1 MLTSKQQPQP
11 SVKPSTFRRDLR
23 PVDQEDPRI
32 LTLRR
37 LRAMSYRAAV
47 ARNTTVDIC
56 NVLQSAD
63 PPKLPEVLSRLH
75 KEAQARLDEAKA
87 TLASIERELEAEGL
101 PTLKDQADPLALDDG
116 EACPDNENEAQIIR
130 DLATL
135 NGLAEAQALLRT
147 RLTDI
152 F

>member
-1 MLTSKQQPQP
+1 MTSSKQQPQVP
-11 SVKPSTFRRDLR
+11 VKLRTFRRDLR

-32 LTLRR
+32 LALRR
-37 LRAMSYRAAV
+37 LRAMAYRAAV

-56 NVLQSAD
+56 DTLQSAD
-63 PPKLPEVLSRLH
+63 PTRLPDVLSRLH
-75 KEAQARLDEAKA
+75 KEAQARLDEAKT
-87 TLASIERELEAEGL
+87 TLASIEHELEAEGL
-101 PTLKDQADPLALDDG
+101 PTLKDQADPLALDEG
-116 EACPDNENEAQIIR
+116 EACPDPENEAQVIR

-135 NGLAEAQALLRT
+135 NGLAQAQTLLRT